1 MLLWRDFIYTEI
13 CEGYARKSSKLFYIS
28 APKVEQYYLQS
39 LTYLA
44 RVNIK
49 NNSSH
54 DFAAYIFTSQHA
66 SNNVFSQEEYTLMLV
81 WGLWSVLYA
90 VLVLILI
97 PLSCFTMLKHIPGRI
112 ILHIVCILIA
122 VYAFI
127 TILRIYR

>member
-1 MLLWRDFIYTEI
+1 MF
-13 CEGYARKSSKLFYIS
+13 F
-28 APKVEQYYLQS
+28 
-39 LTYLA
+39 
-44 RVNIK
+44 
-49 NNSSH
+49 
-54 DFAAYIFTSQHA
+54 
-66 SNNVFSQEEYTLMLV
+66 FSQEEYTLMLV

>member
-1 MLLWRDFIYTEI
+1 
-13 CEGYARKSSKLFYIS
+13 
-28 APKVEQYYLQS
+28 
-39 LTYLA
+39 
-44 RVNIK
+44 
-49 NNSSH
+49 
-54 DFAAYIFTSQHA
+54 
-66 SNNVFSQEEYTLMLV
+66 MLV

>member
-1 MLLWRDFIYTEI
+1 MFL
-13 CEGYARKSSKLFYIS
+13 
-28 APKVEQYYLQS
+28 
-39 LTYLA
+39 
-44 RVNIK
+44 
-49 NNSSH
+49 
-54 DFAAYIFTSQHA
+54 
-66 SNNVFSQEEYTLMLV
+66 FSQEEYTLMLV

-127 TILRIYR
+127 TILRIYRSNAVICREVAFC